1 MSHRTLTYLFEA
13 VDDCDDESLKSLV
26 VDWGLLSL
34 FDILSV
40 RCFNSD
46 SVFNRLS
53 FLACSLTDFI
63 FVEWSTTTLWS
74 SRFVVAAAVFFSSSS
89 SWLLLIAFAVVVVLG
104 DSTNVEL
111 FIDDAVVFT
120 NVLSNSINELLRRDV
135 DLNYF
140 RKKNYLLLIVYII

>member
-26 VDWGLLSL
+26 VDWGLFSL

-74 SRFVVAAAVFFSSSS
+74 SRFVVVEAVFFSSSS
-89 SWLLLIAFAVVVVLG
+89 SWLLLIAAAVVVVVVLG

-111 FIDDAVVFT
+111 FIDDDVVFT

-135 DLNYF
+135 DLN
-140 RKKNYLLLIVYII
+140 KMK

>member
-74 SRFVVAAAVFFSSSS
+74 SRFVVDVTVFFSSSS
-89 SWLLLIAFAVVVVLG
+89 SWLLLIAVAVVVIVLG

-111 FIDDAVVFT
+111 FIDEAVVFT

-140 RKKNYLLLIVYII
+140 RKIK